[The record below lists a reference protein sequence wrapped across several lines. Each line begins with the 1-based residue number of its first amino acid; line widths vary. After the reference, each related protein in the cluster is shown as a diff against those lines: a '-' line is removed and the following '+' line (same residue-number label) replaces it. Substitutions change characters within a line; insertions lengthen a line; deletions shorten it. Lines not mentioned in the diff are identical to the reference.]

1 MSTVYKFRSKIRQ
14 TDTVEFYQTQHNTV
28 GIQTTSDLK
37 GITIELCEDQLFELI
52 GGLLRIQS
60 KIKSKRNGGE

>member
-14 TDTVEFYQTQHNTV
+14 TDTVEFYQTNHNTV
-28 GIQTTSDLK
+28 GIQTASEFQA
-37 GITIELCEDQLFELI
+37 IMVELSEDQLFELI

-60 KIKSKRNGGE
+60 KIKSKQNGGE